1 MDNLAK
7 LPFKYESE
15 INIISRKKN
24 PRELITDKHSVKNF
38 ETMMFRKK
46 KMVTGGNKMV
56 LKKK

>member
-24 PRELITDKHSVKNF
+24 PGEIITDKHSVKTLNDDVQK
-38 ETMMFRKK
+38 EENGHRGK
-46 KMVTGGNKMV
+46 
-56 LKKK
+56 